1 MLTEWELWACANKV
15 MSDHGEAA
23 PDFIAE
29 RISTL
34 TRNGDEQGVANW
46 KAIEARYEQ
55 LIAGPAPGSLSN

>member
-34 TRNGDEQGVANW
+34 TGGGDEHGVANW
-46 KAIEARYEQ
+46 KAIKARYRQ
-55 LIAGPAPGSLSN
+55 LIDGPVSGSRSN

>member
-15 MSDHGEAA
+15 MCDHGEAA

-34 TRNGDEQGVANW
+34 TSNGDEQGVANW
-46 KAIEARYEQ
+46 NAINARYQQ
-55 LIAGPAPGSLSN
+55 LIARPEPGSQTN

>member
-34 TRNGDEQGVANW
+34 IRNGDGQGVANW
-46 KAIEARYEQ
+46 NAIKARYRQ
-55 LIAGPAPGSLSN
+55 LIARPEPGTQPN